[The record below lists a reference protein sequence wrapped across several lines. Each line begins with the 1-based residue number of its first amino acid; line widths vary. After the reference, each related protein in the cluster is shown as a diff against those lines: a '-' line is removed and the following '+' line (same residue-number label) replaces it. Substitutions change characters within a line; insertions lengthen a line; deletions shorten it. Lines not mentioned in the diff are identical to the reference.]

1 MADFDDFDLRGTRES
16 AKPDPGPPA
25 SAGPPLWP
33 AIAAAVVVV
42 ALLGVWYFVYRNRTP
57 PAAQP
62 AVAQTTVN
70 LPRKPAE
77 VGDAI
82 ELPPLDESDA
92 VVRALVSRLS
102 SHPIAAA
109 WLTTDRLIRNLTVVI
124 VNVAEGDTP
133 AKHLK
138 PLRPSG
144 KFAVR
149 QSDGATWIDPA
160 AYRRYDGI
168 GEAVEGLDARGV
180 ARFYA
185 TVKPRI
191 TDAYRDLG
199 GPDADV
205 DRTLERA
212 IVMLLRTPIVD
223 HDTQVRANAN
233 KVSYEYADQGLEGLS
248 KAQRQFMRMGPQNV
262 RRVQAK
268 VREVAGY
275 LGIPE
280 SSLPPPR

>member
-1 MADFDDFDLRGTRES
+1 MADFDDFDLRGTRGPVG
-16 AKPDPGPPA
+16 PDPGTPA
-25 SAGPPLWP
+25 SAGPPPWP
-33 AIAAAVVVV
+33 AIAAAVVIV
-42 ALLGVWYFVYRNRTP
+42 ALLGGGYLVYRNRKP
-57 PAAQP
+57 PATQP

-70 LPRKPAE
+70 VPRRPAE
-77 VGDAI
+77 AGDVI

-92 VVRALVSRLS
+92 VVRALVTRLS

-109 WLTTDRLIRNLTVVI
+109 WLTTDRLLRNLTVVI
-124 VNVAEGDTP
+124 VNVADGDTP
-133 AKHLK
+133 AKHLR
-138 PLRPSG
+138 PVRPSG

-149 QSDGATWIDPA
+149 ESNGVTWIDPA

-185 TVKPRI
+185 TVKPRLA
-191 TDAYRDLG
+191 DAYRDLG

-223 HDTQVRANAN
+223 HDVQVRANAN
-233 KVSYEYADQGLEGLS
+233 KVSYEYADEGLEGLS

-275 LGIPE
+275 LGIPD
-280 SSLPPPR
+280 SALPPPR